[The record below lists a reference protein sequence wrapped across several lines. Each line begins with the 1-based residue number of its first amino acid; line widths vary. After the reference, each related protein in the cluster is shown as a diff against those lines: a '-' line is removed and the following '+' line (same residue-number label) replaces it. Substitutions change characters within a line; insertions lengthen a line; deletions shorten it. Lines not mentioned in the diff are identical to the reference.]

1 MSALSERLRTGFH
14 PGLPAPMQRVPF
26 GQDCPYKSE
35 FGITES
41 SVHMVVALIAAE
53 VTQCAPATLGELGF
67 IELSSSC
74 GSGAR
79 LERGGWIKCVGR
91 NEKKAKLWEATPR
104 AKRELG
110 LEGWTFTDG
119 PAAGLQVVR

>member
-26 GQDCPYKSE
+26 GQDCPYRSE

-41 SVHMVVALIAAE
+41 YVHMVVALIAAE
-53 VTQCAPATLGELGF
+53 VTQCGPATLSELGF
-67 IELSSSC
+67 IDLSSAC

-79 LERGGWIKCVGR
+79 LERGGWIQCVGR
-91 NEKKAKLWEATPR
+91 DANKAKLWVATPKARR
-104 AKRELG
+104 ALG
-110 LEGWTFTDG
+110 LEGWTFWDG
-119 PAAGLQVVR
+119 PADGLKMVR